1 MQTYPSLNT
10 QVIGQAESA
19 LGAILDPLLAQ
30 TGTTFR
36 QWLVLTVTAASGAD
50 IDRATLV
57 ARIAGARK
65 IDGAEVETAIG
76 ELAAAGLAR
85 AASRVTL
92 TEAGQATCTGIRAAL
107 EEITARLFDF
117 PAEDLAT
124 AGRVLA
130 IVTARANAELTALA
144 DIPVSA
150 PRSRRSLLPSLYGGR
165 SRYRWQQRNRP
176 GDRAAACRRGRPRVL
191 RLTPPGRCR
200 AAGRSQLPAA

>member
-1 MQTYPSLNT
+1 MQTYPSLNA

-19 LGAILDPLLAQ
+19 LGAILDPLLAR

-36 QWLVLTVTAASGAD
+36 QWLVLTVTAASGD
-50 IDRATLV
+50 GIDRATLV

-76 ELAAAGLAR
+76 ELAAAGLVR
-85 AASRVTL
+85 ADSRVTL
-92 TEAGQATCTGIRAAL
+92 TEAGQTRYAGIRTAL

-130 IVTARANAELTALA
+130 ILTARANAELTA
-144 DIPVSA
+144 
-150 PRSRRSLLPSLYGGR
+150 R
-165 SRYRWQQRNRP
+165 
-176 GDRAAACRRGRPRVL
+176 
-191 RLTPPGRCR
+191 
-200 AAGRSQLPAA
+200 